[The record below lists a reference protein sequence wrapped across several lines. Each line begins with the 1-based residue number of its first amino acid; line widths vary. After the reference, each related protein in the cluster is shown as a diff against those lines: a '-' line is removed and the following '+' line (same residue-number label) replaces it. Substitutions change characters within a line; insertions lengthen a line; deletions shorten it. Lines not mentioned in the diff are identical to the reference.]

1 MDERI
6 DDTRR
11 KERNE
16 RDDRIRRHVKL
27 LINPPELYERME
39 PNGLRLRRKK
49 KRNDE
54 DDTPPSPPSR
64 KVSATEV
71 LARSDS
77 GVVSATPIPTPL
89 RRSVRNFIFGRRER
103 KNDDEKVVE
112 GRDK

>member
-6 DDTRR
+6 EDTRR
-11 KERNE
+11 KERNK

-39 PNGLRLRRKK
+39 PNVLRQRRKK

-54 DDTPPSPPSR
+54 DDTPPSRPSR
-64 KVSATEV
+64 QVSATEV
-71 LARSDS
+71 LASDN
-77 GVVSATPIPTPL
+77 GVVSATPNPTPL